1 MSKNSML
8 EFNNKYSEE
17 MRFILKKAKRNNK
30 ILFNLMILLLIIIV
44 TLSIIIANKT
54 IEFIP
59 SGNLLGGN
67 DISLTKEQANKAL
80 NRALGTYGI
89 DYFS

>member
-17 MRFILKKAKRNNK
+17 MRFILKKQKRNNK

-54 IEFIP
+54 IEFKDNI
-59 SGNLLGGN
+59 NK
-67 DISLTKEQANKAL
+67 ISKELEIEKAKNKEIQIESL
-80 NRALGTYGI
+80 
-89 DYFS
+89 